1 MLTEYDEKGQ
11 EMKDVREI
19 APGLENAGYPLEGVA
34 TTGQPEQKHL
44 EQLAE
49 AGYRTVLDL
58 RTSEE
63 DPGFDES
70 ETVRSA
76 GMEYVNMPLEVKPEA
91 FTDEVF
97 DRARDLLADPERR
110 PILVHCV
117 SAVRV
122 APLLIPYLILDEGRS
137 PDEAIEIASQ
147 VRPQQDELTDAA
159 FQYADERRD
168 S

>member
-1 MLTEYDEKGQ
+1 
-11 EMKDVREI
+11 MKDVREI
-19 APGLENAGYPLEGVA
+19 APGLEDAAYPLEGVA
-34 TTGQPEQKHL
+34 TAGQPEQEHL

-70 ETVRSA
+70 EAVRST

-97 DRARDLLADPERR
+97 GRAGELLTDPERR
-110 PILVHCV
+110 PIGPLCECSTGS
-117 SAVRV
+117 SA
-122 APLLIPYLILDEGRS
+122 ADTLFDLGRGKKPRRGCGNS
-137 PDEAIEIASQ
+137 LSDRTS
-147 VRPQQDELTDAA
+147 
-159 FQYADERRD
+159 ER
-168 S
+168 

>member
-1 MLTEYDEKGQ
+1 
-11 EMKDVREI
+11 MKDVREI

-34 TTGQPEQKHL
+34 TAGQPEQEHL

-49 AGYRTVLDL
+49 AEYRTVLDL

-63 DPGFDES
+63 DPGFDEA
-70 ETVRSA
+70 ETVRNA

-97 DRARDLLADPERR
+97 DRARELLTDPERR
-110 PILVHCV
+110 PIFVHCA

-137 PDEAIEIASQ
+137 PDEAVSIASE
-147 VRPQQDELTDAA
+147 VGSHKDELTDAA
-159 FQYADERRD
+159 LRYADERRD
-168 S
+168 D

>member
-1 MLTEYDEKGQ
+1 
-11 EMKDVREI
+11 MKDVREI

-34 TTGQPEQKHL
+34 TAGQPEQEHL

-63 DPGFDES
+63 DPGFDEP

-76 GMEYVNMPLEVKPEA
+76 GMEYMNMPLEMKPEA

-97 DRARDLLADPERR
+97 DRARELLTDPERR
-110 PILVHCV
+110 PILVHCA

-137 PDEAIEIASQ
+137 PDEAVGIASE
-147 VRPQQDELTDAA
+147 VGPQKDELTDVAL
-159 FQYADERRD
+159 QYSDERRD
-168 S
+168 G

>member
-1 MLTEYDEKGQ
+1 
-11 EMKDVREI
+11 MKDVREI
-19 APGLENAGYPLEGVA
+19 APGLENASYPLEGVA
-34 TTGQPEQKHL
+34 TAGQPEQQHL
-44 EQLAE
+44 KQLAE

-70 ETVRSA
+70 ETVRDA

-91 FTDEVF
+91 FSDEVF
-97 DRARDLLADPERR
+97 DRARELLTDPERR
-110 PILVHCV
+110 PILVHCA

-137 PDEAIEIASQ
+137 PDEAVEIASE
-147 VRPQQDELTDAA
+147 VEPQQDELTDAA
-159 FQYADERRD
+159 LQYADERRD
-168 S
+168 G